1 MNPSISYPDE
11 KLRELMDEQISI
23 AIKESEKI
31 SRNKAVKFSFD
42 FIHN

>member
-1 MNPSISYPDE
+1 MNPAISYPDE

-31 SRNKAVKFSFD
+31 SRNKAEKFSLD
-42 FIHN
+42 LIHD